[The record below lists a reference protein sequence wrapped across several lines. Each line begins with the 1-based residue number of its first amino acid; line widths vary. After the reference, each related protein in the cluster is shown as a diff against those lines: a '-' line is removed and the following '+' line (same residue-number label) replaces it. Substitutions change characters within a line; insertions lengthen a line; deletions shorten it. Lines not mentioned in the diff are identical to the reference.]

1 MAREV
6 RRGAEQFRA
15 VVQAVADGKHGPYA
29 IAEVEGLGEKPPPF
43 DGSLTFSI
51 SECVWSE
58 NVWPTAGEVVVLSQ
72 LRKKK
77 AGWRAMKARFLQPSD
92 IL

>member
-1 MAREV
+1 MARE
-6 RRGAEQFRA
+6 GKQSTGQFRA
-15 VVQAVADGKHGPYA
+15 VIQAVAEGKHGPYA
-29 IAEVEGLGEKPPPF
+29 IAEVEGLGIAPPPF

-58 NVWPTAGEVVVLSQ
+58 KVWPSAGEVVVLSQ
-72 LRKKK
+72 LRKKRS
-77 AGWRAMKARFLQPSD
+77 GWRAMKARFLQPSD

>member
-1 MAREV
+1 MAREGKQV
-6 RRGAEQFRA
+6 TEQFRA

-29 IAEVEGLGEKPPPF
+29 VVEVEGLGEAASPF

-51 SECVWSE
+51 SESVWRE
-58 NVWPTAGEVVVLSQ
+58 NVWPSAGEVVVLSQ
-72 LRKKK
+72 LRKKRS
-77 AGWRAMKARFLQPSD
+77 GWRALKARFLQPYD